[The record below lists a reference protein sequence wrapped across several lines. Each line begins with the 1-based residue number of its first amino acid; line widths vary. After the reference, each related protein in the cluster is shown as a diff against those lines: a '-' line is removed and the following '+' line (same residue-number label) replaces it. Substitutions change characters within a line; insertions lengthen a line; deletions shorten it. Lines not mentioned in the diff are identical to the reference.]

1 MTTGQWKG
9 VFIVLMLVF
18 ISATHAHDGTVN
30 ISGTIQDNT
39 CELAPDSQN
48 KTIDMGIFAA
58 SQFRQSGDFSAAKKL
73 TLNLQYC
80 GPAASGA
87 TVTFSGTADTQN
99 PEMFALEAAAES
111 AKGLALGIYDTDG
124 KPIAPG
130 KSSASV
136 ALKPGQTSASLNFLA
151 RYVAVQDSVSAGSAN
166 GVVTFVV
173 DYD

>member
-1 MTTGQWKG
+1 MTSGQWKG
-9 VFIVLMLVF
+9 VVIVLMLVF

-48 KTIDMGIFAA
+48 KSIDMGTFAA
-58 SQFRQSGDFSAAKKL
+58 SQFRQSGDFSPVK
-73 TLNLQYC
+73 TISLNLENC

-87 TVTFSGTADTQN
+87 TVTFSGTAEVQN
-99 PEMFALEAAAES
+99 PDMFALEAAADS
-111 AKGLALGIYDTDG
+111 AYGLALGIYDTDG

-130 KSSASV
+130 KTSASV
-136 ALKPGQTSASLNFLA
+136 ALKPGQVSVSLNFSA

-166 GVVTFVV
+166 ATVTFVV
-173 DYD
+173 SYL